1 MSTREPA
8 VSEAEHLTIDI
19 RVATWHLGRT
29 MLQRDNAGELQM
41 IRRKKKKQKKHN
53 AKHNASANEKFR
65 QDNADKNAP
74 VSETILSNVRVA
86 IWGKHVP

>member
-29 MLQRDNAGELQM
+29 MLQRDNAEELQM
-41 IRRKKKKQKKHN
+41 IRRKKTK
-53 AKHNASANEKFR
+53 
-65 QDNADKNAP
+65 
-74 VSETILSNVRVA
+74 ETQR
-86 IWGKHVP
+86 KT